1 MRHCAMNIES
11 TYDYSHWAAYG
22 CSMPLKHIRNA
33 DVKHDLDV
41 VRQIMIQLRD
51 KENLKPMPV
60 FVEGYE
66 PVLVAR
72 HVMRLHDAGLVE
84 GNVSKTIGPEAPLV
98 FATDLSLEGH
108 NFLAALETKPVWKQ
122 LKEKL
127 TVEELASLSVKKL
140 SELAGD
146 LALQLVKRKLGL
158 DG

>member
-1 MRHCAMNIES
+1 MNIES

-33 DVKHDLDV
+33 DVKHDIDLI
-41 VRQIMIQLRD
+41 RQIMIQLRD
-51 KENLKPMPV
+51 KEDLKAAPV

-98 FATDLSLEGH
+98 FATDLSVEGH